1 METAAQS
8 DPPTPMPRKPLFCPS
23 LPMNLLKPEDFIV
36 EELPLYEPTG
46 AGTHTYFA
54 IRKRNLGTLEAINRI
69 ARELQVPSRDFG
81 YAGLKDKHA
90 VTTQV
95 LSVEGVTPEQVSEI
109 EQPDIEVLWAER
121 HTHKLRVGHLRGN
134 RFELTLHDIPHDTLP
149 LVKTVMARL
158 VTEGVPNRFG
168 AQRFGNKNDS
178 HLIGKALLKA
188 EWETVLHYMLT
199 AEALQV
205 DDVARRMQRELARKP
220 VERVITSIPH
230 RLRKLYLSAYQAHL
244 FNNILE
250 KRMPHLGKLL
260 AGDIAVKHS
269 NGAPFLV
276 SNPTI
281 EQARADTFEISP
293 SGPIFGYKMRM
304 PTGDVLTLETSLLA
318 DEGVRFEQ
326 FRKVVGIRLPG
337 TRRPLRMP
345 IQLHEVSAVD
355 SGVGIRLSFTLP
367 AGGYATVV
375 VAELLTE
382 IQSSNGIRC

>member
-1 METAAQS
+1 MF
-8 DPPTPMPRKPLFCPS
+8 K
-23 LPMNLLKPEDFIV
+23 NPEDFIV
-36 EELPLYEPTG
+36 EELSLYEPSRT
-46 AGTHTYFA
+46 GTHTYFA
-54 IRKRNLGTLEAINRI
+54 IRKRNLSTLEAINRI
-69 ARELQVPSRDFG
+69 ARALQVPSRDFG

-90 VTTQV
+90 VTTQI
-95 LSVEGVTPEQVSEI
+95 LSVESVTPEQVLAI

-149 LVKTVMARL
+149 LVKAVMERL

-178 HLIGKALLKA
+178 HLIGKALVKA

-199 AEALQV
+199 ADALQA
-205 DDVARRMQRELARKP
+205 DDVARRMQRELTRKP
-220 VERVITSIPH
+220 VEKVITSIPH

-244 FNNILE
+244 FNSILE
-250 KRMPHLGKLL
+250 KRMPYLGKLME
-260 AGDIAVKHS
+260 GDIAVKHS

-276 SNPTI
+276 GEPTI
-281 EQARADTFEISP
+281 EQPRADAFEISP

-304 PTGDVLTLETSLLA
+304 PTGDVRTLETSLLA

-326 FRKVVGIRLPG
+326 FRKVVGVRLPG

-345 IQLHEVSAVD
+345 IQLHEGAAVG
-355 SGVGIRLSFTLP
+355 SNLGVRLSFTLP

-375 VAELLTE
+375 METLLAE
-382 IQSSNGIRC
+382 IQASEQNKF

>member
-1 METAAQS
+1 MFKE
-8 DPPTPMPRKPLFCPS
+8 
-23 LPMNLLKPEDFIV
+23 PEDFIV
-36 EELPLYEPTG
+36 EELPLYEPSG
-46 AGTHTYFA
+46 AGTHTYFG
-54 IRKRNLGTLEAINRI
+54 IRKRNLSTLEAINRI

-90 VTTQV
+90 VTTQI
-95 LSVEGVTPEQVSEI
+95 LSVEGVTPEQVLKI

-134 RFELTLHDIPHDTLP
+134 RFELTLHDIPHDRLP
-149 LVKTVMARL
+149 LVKAVMERL

-178 HLIGKALLKA
+178 HLIGKALLKS

-199 AEALQV
+199 ADALQV
-205 DDVARRMQRELARKP
+205 DDVARRIQRELARKP

-244 FNNILE
+244 FNSILE
-250 KRMPHLGKLL
+250 KRMPHLGEFLE
-260 AGDIAVKHS
+260 GDIAVKHS

-276 SNPTI
+276 PNPAI
-281 EQARADTFEISP
+281 EQRRADTFEISP

-326 FRKVVGIRLPG
+326 FRKVAGIRLPG

-345 IQLHEVSAVD
+345 MQSHEVSAVD
-355 SGVGIRLSFTLP
+355 NDLGIRLGFTLP

-375 VAELLTE
+375 VEELLAG
-382 IQSSNGIRC
+382 IPSSERVRS